1 MGLLDIDISGRGVAR
16 LMLNRPDRG
25 NALSPE
31 LIEELAQMLHQVSAN
46 DHVRVIILA
55 GAGRHF
61 CAGADVA
68 KLRGAQSP
76 EAPVV
81 PRVTLSDL
89 LDILDTLPKP
99 VIARVHGACIGAGI
113 ALANCCDVVVAME
126 GSFFSIPEL
135 RLGLVPTGLLPYFVR
150 AMGRSAFRRYGL
162 SGERIAA
169 AEAHRL
175 GFVHQLASVD
185 HAEEQEEQIVDA
197 LMHAAPGAV
206 RQFKQRL
213 GPYNQISASTGHETD
228 EDPVRKAEILE
239 GTSSFRKKQPPAWYV
254 PPV

>member
-1 MGLLDIDISGRGVAR
+1 MSLLDIAVSGRGVAR
-16 LMLNRPDRG
+16 LTLNRPDRG

-31 LIEELAQMLHQVSAN
+31 LIEELAQVLHRVSTD

-126 GSFFSIPEL
+126 GSFFAIPEL
-135 RLGLVPTGLLPYFVR
+135 RLGFVPTGLLPYFVR

-185 HAEEQEEQIVDA
+185 HAEEQVEQIVDA

-206 RQFKQRL
+206 RQLKQRL
-213 GPYNQISASTGHETD
+213 APYNQISASAGHETD

-239 GTSSFRKKQPPAWYV
+239 GMSSFRKKQPPAWYV